1 MSTRSQQSRFGRLA
15 GAILAACSS
24 AAMAQQPLTL
34 DEAVNKVRQE
44 TEGRVLV
51 AERTEEGGRVRF
63 RIKFLTED
71 GTVKVIFVDPET
83 GRIEN

>member
-1 MSTRSQQSRFGRLA
+1 MRSQQSRFDRLA
-15 GAILAACSS
+15 AALLVACCS
-24 AAMAQQPLTL
+24 AALAQQPLTL

-44 TEGRVLV
+44 TDARVLV
-51 AERTEEGGRVRF
+51 AERTDEGGRVRF
-63 RIKFLTED
+63 RIKLLTED